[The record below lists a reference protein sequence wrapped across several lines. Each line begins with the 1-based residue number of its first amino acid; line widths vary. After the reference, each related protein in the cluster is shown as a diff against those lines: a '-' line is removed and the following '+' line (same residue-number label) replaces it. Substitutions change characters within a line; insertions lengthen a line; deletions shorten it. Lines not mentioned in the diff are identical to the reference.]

1 MNGKKLLLIGG
12 GGHCLSVYDSL
23 TDYGDVGVVEK
34 DSESMKCSPLRV
46 VGTDHDLLE
55 LLSSGW
61 TDAFIT
67 VGSIGDTTLR
77 RKLYVMVK
85 QIGFHIPVIIDPSAI
100 VGSNVKMGEGCYVGK
115 GAVINSY
122 SVIGNC
128 AIINTGAIIEHE
140 CRIGHFSHISPGVI
154 LCGNVAIG
162 DDVHIG
168 AGTVIRQGLSVGNAA
183 MIGMGSTVVKDISG
197 STKAYGNP
205 CRVID

>member
-12 GGHCLSVYDSL
+12 GGHCLSVYDSV
-23 TDYGDVGVVEK
+23 TEYDEVGVVEK
-34 DSESMKCSPLRV
+34 DSESVQYSPLRV

-67 VGSIGDTTLR
+67 VGSIGDTALR

-115 GAVINSY
+115 RAVINSY

-140 CRIGHFSHISPGVI
+140 CQIGHFSHISPGVI

-183 MIGMGSTVVKDISG
+183 MVGMGSTVVKDISR